1 MSLRGPVRCR
11 RSVFLAAAHEPA
23 ATDLDQDGAD
33 VDASEY
39 AGVQGSGSARPG
51 PQLDLLRCE
60 PSRRVLTRSPV
71 RGNGNC
77 SSTSAS
83 KLASA
88 CTVWYQNAMQ
98 AVTGQADPRGR
109 RPPTGI

>member
-51 PQLDLLRCE
+51 L
-60 PSRRVLTRSPV
+60 
-71 RGNGNC
+71 
-77 SSTSAS
+77 SSICFDA
-83 KLASA
+83 
-88 CTVWYQNAMQ
+88 NQ
-98 AVTGQADPRGR
+98 AGVY
-109 RPPTGI
+109 